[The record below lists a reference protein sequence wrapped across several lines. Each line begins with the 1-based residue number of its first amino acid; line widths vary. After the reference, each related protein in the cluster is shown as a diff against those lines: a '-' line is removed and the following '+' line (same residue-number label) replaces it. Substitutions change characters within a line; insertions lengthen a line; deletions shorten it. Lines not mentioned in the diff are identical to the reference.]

1 MKKLKFVKKKQRKKS
16 YWQQTFEKVKKE
28 IILAFDEEEKFSE
41 FQFFL
46 IFSDFLKL

>member
-1 MKKLKFVKKKQRKKS
+1 MKKLKFVKKTKKKS

-28 IILAFDEEEKFSE
+28 IILAIDEEEKFSE